1 VLEKAVTRLQ
11 ATKRDL
17 QDIIKELKKWKAPA
31 TVLLSLYIPPGRPL
45 SDVMNMLRQELSITD
60 NIKLKRTRDAVQR
73 ALSAA
78 MDRLS
83 KINKVPPNGLAV
95 FCGENMETGDF
106 ICYVFSPPEKVPVY
120 FYRTDKEFHL
130 EFLEDMLEEKDV
142 IGIIIVERD
151 EATLGILQGSKLEV
165 LEEVSDYIPGK
176 HKMGGQSQRRY
187 DRIIEQMV
195 SDFFKRVAE
204 RANKYFLPYLEQG
217 RLKGL
222 IIAGPGYAKADF
234 LESGNLDYRLRK
246 LVSKQLID
254 VAYQGIQGLKET
266 VLKAEDVIE
275 TQRYR
280 DAINALE
287 EFKLHLAKDTGM
299 AVYGE
304 KEVLAALDNGMLKY
318 LLIHEERE
326 DLDLLVEKAKNMGT
340 KPVIIPKSIPEAEWL
355 KATFNGLAGVLRF
368 KPR

>member
-1 VLEKAVTRLQ
+1 MEKAETRLE
-11 ATKRDL
+11 ATKKDL
-17 QDIIKELKKWKAPA
+17 QAIIKELKQWKAPA

-45 SDVMNMLRQELSITD
+45 SDVMNMLKQELSITD
-60 NIKLKRTRDAVQR
+60 NIKLKRTREAVQR

-83 KINKVPPNGLAV
+83 KISKVPPNGLVA
-95 FCGENMETGDF
+95 FCGQNVDTGDF
-106 ICYVFSPPEKVPVY
+106 VCYVFSPPEKVPVY

-151 EATLGILQGSKLEV
+151 EATIGILQGSKLEV

-217 RLKGL
+217 RLKG
-222 IIAGPGYAKADF
+222 IIVAGPGYAKQDF
-234 LESGNLDYRLRK
+234 LSTGNLDYRLRK
-246 LVSKQLID
+246 LVSKQLVD

-266 VLKAEDVIE
+266 VMKAEDVIE
-275 TQRYR
+275 TQIYR

-304 KEVLAALDNGMLKY
+304 REVLNALRSGMLKY
-318 LLIHEERE
+318 LLIHEDRD
-326 DLDLLVEKAKNMGT
+326 DLDHLVEEAKNFGT
-340 KPVIIPKSIPEAEWL
+340 KPVVIPQSIPEAEWL
-355 KATFNGLAGVLRF
+355 KTVFDGLAGVLRF